1 MVHEKSNCC
10 ALKIRQEVK
19 AWHSN
24 PDGTPRFF
32 LRRLK
37 SVLTEQLP
45 PKHTKELFLTTC
57 PAEMLV
63 YEENEKKLIKVFAQL
78 SHTFPYLVSI
88 SLFSILFPYLDRFL
102 NSSLRWG

>member
-1 MVHEKSNCC
+1 LFQPESKWAKKEQWRKVVHEKSNCC

-37 SVLTEQLP
+37 SVVTEQLP
-45 PKHTKELFLTTC
+45 AKHTNELFLTTC

-63 YEENEKKLIKVFAQL
+63 YEDNEKKLIKVC
-78 SHTFPYLVSI
+78 I
-88 SLFSILFPYLDRFL
+88 E
-102 NSSLRWG
+102 